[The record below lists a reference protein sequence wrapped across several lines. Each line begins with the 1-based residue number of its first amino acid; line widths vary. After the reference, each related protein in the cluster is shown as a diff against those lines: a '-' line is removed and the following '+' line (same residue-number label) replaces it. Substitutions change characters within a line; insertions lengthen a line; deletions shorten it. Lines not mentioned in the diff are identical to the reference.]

1 MMEIYARVIIIIF
14 MFHFGVIGLVGIK
27 YAMNSNKTKKD
38 ADRINFYIFLAF
50 VVQIVGY
57 FLWKSV

>member
-1 MMEIYARVIIIIF
+1 MEIYAREIIIIF

>member
-1 MMEIYARVIIIIF
+1 MEIYVRVTIIVF

-27 YAMNSNKTKKD
+27 YAMNDNKTKKD
-38 ADRINFYIFLAF
+38 ADKINFYIFLGF

>member
-1 MMEIYARVIIIIF
+1 MEIYVRVIIIVF

-27 YAMNSNKTKKD
+27 YAMSDNETKKD
-38 ADRINFYIFLAF
+38 ADRTNFYILLGF
-50 VVQIVGY
+50 VVQIAGY

>member
-1 MMEIYARVIIIIF
+1 MEIYIRVIIILF
-14 MFHFGVIGLVGIK
+14 MFHFGVIGLFAINYG
-27 YAMNSNKTKKD
+27 MNDNKTKKD
-38 ADRINFYIFLAF
+38 ADRINFYILLAY